1 MSIKPTPL
9 KDSTIEVYDN
19 LYDDK
24 IINFYNDFLN
34 VLQANENIPDF
45 MKSFY
50 KESWSNIAPEDMMLN
65 VLWFCKCDSTKK
77 NELNNDLESYFV

>member
-1 MSIKPTPL
+1 MSIKPIPFKETL
-9 KDSTIEVYDN
+9 NGYD
-19 LYDDK
+19 DDK

-45 MKSFY
+45 MKYFY

-77 NELNNDLESYFV
+77 YELNDDLESYFA

>member
-9 KDSTIEVYDN
+9 KDTTIDVYDNLYDN

-34 VLQANENIPDF
+34 VLQANENH
-45 MKSFY
+45 
-50 KESWSNIAPEDMMLN
+50 NIEETSINLN
-65 VLWFCKCDSTKK
+65 
-77 NELNNDLESYFV
+77 

>member
-9 KDSTIEVYDN
+9 KDTTIDVYDNLYDN

-34 VLQANENIPDF
+34 VLQANENH
-45 MKSFY
+45 
-50 KESWSNIAPEDMMLN
+50 NIEETSINLN
-65 VLWFCKCDSTKK
+65 QK
-77 NELNNDLESYFV
+77 N